1 MAGCSARNAGSHPEP
16 QGPAKVS
23 DGDVRGAG
31 AHGSSSRRLRPQ
43 QARSATPT
51 PPTGEGI
58 MFTNTEY
65 QELLREARQEMD
77 EWDKEKSRSR
87 KNTKEKYR
95 NLRLAKQD
103 LLEMQRA

>member
-1 MAGCSARNAGSHPEP
+1 
-16 QGPAKVS
+16 
-23 DGDVRGAG
+23 
-31 AHGSSSRRLRPQ
+31 
-43 QARSATPT
+43 
-51 PPTGEGI
+51 
-58 MFTNTEY
+58 MFTSAEY